1 MQQSL
6 TFWLVEWCDAI
17 CGVKRK
23 MPQTWS
29 RVKKLEQTFK
39 WVQPYQNIPK
49 TRFTPMRF
57 PTVINLTTLLTVS
70 KFCCIKAPKNFRIIS
85 MSSPIHP
92 PQKKGMPASLSKGP
106 WNGVGVGVL
115 RATSDL
121 SKLTNL
127 SFRGIHIS
135 WNFPLWNWKGD
146 GEMSHFKNKTSNQES
161 VARYRA
167 FFWVVNLTFLL
178 CFQSHLYF

>member
-57 PTVINLTTLLTVS
+57 PTVTNLTTLLTVS
-70 KFCCIKAPKNFRIIS
+70 KFCCIKAPKNFHHFHVFPD
-85 MSSPIHP
+85 SSHP
-92 PQKKGMPASLSKGP
+92 KKKGCPPHCQKVPGMV
-106 WNGVGVGVL
+106 WVL
-115 RATSDL
+115 E
-121 SKLTNL
+121 
-127 SFRGIHIS
+127 FCV
-135 WNFPLWNWKGD
+135 PLQTCQN
-146 GEMSHFKNKTSNQES
+146 SQ
-161 VARYRA
+161 
-167 FFWVVNLTFLL
+167 TFLSGGYTFHEISIVEL
-178 CFQSHLYF
+178 ERWWRDESLQE